1 MAPWSSLKE
10 ISHMNTGTVS
20 KTMLGKLLIC
30 GVDRKWTFE
39 CKEYHLEQ
47 NWSEHYERR
56 WNTYFH
62 LKKSFFSAAML
73 PWQQGPEHTISLV
86 TWPIWSKRW
95 SGSLWPSWSK
105 RYVFVM
111 MASPTTMHTMLCHC
125 VHLCW
130 KLMSLCSLLRGRPSY
145 GSLYQNRMQRL
156 QSILWYNFHI
166 FCVFFKTC
174 WGEKGLTASGTSSS
188 LFSFALLCVS
198 LCVRVCVCVCV
209 CMCVCAYMNECVVWS
224 ACQCVCIPLCVCG
237 VCVCVSLKLQPLPQL
252 LVTGTWIE

>member
-1 MAPWSSLKE
+1 
-10 ISHMNTGTVS
+10 MNTGTVS

-30 GVDRKWTFE
+30 GVNRKWTFLSAKSTILTGTE
-39 CKEYHLEQ
+39 VNIMKEDETLI
-47 NWSEHYERR
+47 
-56 WNTYFH
+56 FIIFFF
-62 LKKSFFSAAML
+62 LFSAAML
-73 PWQQGPEHTISLV
+73 PWQRGPEHTISLV

-145 GSLYQNRMQRL
+145 GSLYQNRIQRL

-209 CMCVCAYMNECVVWS
+209 CGVYVCAYMDECVVWS